1 MAEVPKIVRQRM
13 VANAQPGPHP
23 DPDLLAAFSERSL
36 SDRDRNLVLA
46 HLAQCA
52 ECREV
57 VVLSTPLS
65 EAVPQPSATRTLWLG
80 WPALRWG
87 ALAACAALVVAAVSL
102 RRFESRSFAPP
113 SHVAYSIAGPVS
125 HSPAQCATS
134 LEKDRVA
141 MGNETRIVRPKS
153 RQAVVAPRRGPAMMA
168 KVSPPATADKSA
180 PPVPEMQL
188 ANKATAPPTAPPVQ
202 ANEQVEVTAE
212 AAPVPTRA
220 SEAMLGKAKEAQGNI
235 GLSLEKER
243 AAKSEVAPAVAGEFP
258 ARRLTPRW
266 TLSADGT
273 LERSLDAGKT
283 WKTIPVAT
291 DATLTAV
298 AAMDSDIWVGGSHG
312 ALYHSTDAGDHWTQ
326 VSPKAG
332 GQALTANIIGIEF
345 SDVLHGKVTTA
356 NQEIW
361 TTTDAG
367 QTWQT
372 SR

>member
-13 VANAQPGPHP
+13 VATAKPGPHP
-23 DPDLLAAFSERSL
+23 DPDLLTAFAEQSL
-36 SDRDRNLVLA
+36 SRRDRNLILA

-57 VVLSTPLS
+57 LVLSTPLS
-65 EAVPQPSATRTLWLG
+65 EAVPQPSATRTRWLG

-87 ALAACAALVVAAVSL
+87 ALAACAALVAAVSL
-102 RRFESRSFAPP
+102 RQGVPPTRPAGSVQAVHRLGEPVPPPQAP
-113 SHVAYSIAGPVS
+113 VAFSI
-125 HSPAQCATS
+125 Q
-134 LEKDRVA
+134 EDRVA

-153 RQAVVAPRRGPAMMA
+153 RQVAVAPRSPAMMA
-168 KVSPPATADKSA
+168 KISPPATADKSA

-188 ANKATAPPTAPPVQ
+188 ANKATALSAAPPVQ

-212 AAPVPTRA
+212 AASAQTGA
-220 SEAMLGKAKEAQGNI
+220 SEAMLGKAKEAQGNMD
-235 GLSLEKER
+235 LSLEKER
-243 AAKSEVAPAVAGEFP
+243 AAKSEVAPAVAGAFP
-258 ARRLTPRW
+258 ARRLIPRW

-273 LERSLDAGKT
+273 LERSLDAGRT

-298 AAMDSDIWVGGSHG
+298 AAMDSDIWVGGSRG

-326 VSPKAG
+326 VTPNAG
-332 GQALTANIIGIEF
+332 GQKLTANIIGIEF
-345 SDVLHGKVTTA
+345 SDMLHGKITTA

-372 SR
+372 SH

>member
-65 EAVPQPSATRTLWLG
+65 EAVPQPSATRTLGLG

-102 RRFESRSFAPP
+102 RPP
-113 SHVAYSIAGPVS
+113 RLARTPQVAYSNAVPVS
-125 HSPAQCATS
+125 HSPAPSAAS

-153 RQAVVAPRRGPAMMA
+153 RQGVVSPRGPAMMA
-168 KVSPPATADKSA
+168 KISPPSTADKSA

-188 ANKATAPPTAPPVQ
+188 ANKATALPAAPPVQ

-212 AAPVPTRA
+212 AAPVQTGA

-235 GLSLEKER
+235 DLSLEKER
-243 AAKSEVAPAVAGEFP
+243 AAKSEVAPAVADAFP

-326 VSPKAG
+326 VIPNAG
-332 GQALTANIIGIEF
+332 RQTLTANIIGIEF

-372 SR
+372 SH